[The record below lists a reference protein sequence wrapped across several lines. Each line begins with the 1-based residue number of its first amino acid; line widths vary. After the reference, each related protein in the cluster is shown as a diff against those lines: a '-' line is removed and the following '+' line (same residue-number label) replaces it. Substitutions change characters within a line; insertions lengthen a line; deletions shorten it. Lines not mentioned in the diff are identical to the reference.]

1 MKSCIMNLLDFV
13 TVIIGLVSVDYVVPL
28 PVFLGRKWGY
38 SGHSGRGVT
47 SYVHAHLLAHFIW
60 SCLHQRIAHSFFV
73 APVDD

>member
-1 MKSCIMNLLDFV
+1 MRDRRCLIDSCIMNLLDFV

-47 SYVHAHLLAHFIW
+47 DMVSEPD
-60 SCLHQRIAHSFFV
+60 CL
-73 APVDD
+73 